1 MKSRGSLDL
10 NYFIQ
15 FNGRPMR
22 RDNANQG
29 YYLPPRIATVGIDF
43 KPLASLNWRDE
54 MQSTYEELRHN
65 EPVAGAKAANFVFIP
80 KMNGSPDWGERT
92 SDGKKFVY
100 TYR

>member
-1 MKSRGSLDL
+1 MKSCFSLDL

-15 FNGRPMR
+15 FNGRPMW
-22 RDNANQG
+22 RDNAIA
-29 YYLPPRIATVGIDF
+29 YTEYLPPEPTRV
-43 KPLASLNWRDE
+43 KPLASLNNRDE
-54 MQSTYEELRHN
+54 MMENYEELLRTDIA
-65 EPVAGAKAANFVFIP
+65 PRAANFAFIP

>member
-1 MKSRGSLDL
+1 MKSCFSLDL

-15 FNGRPMR
+15 FNGRPMW
-22 RDNANQG
+22 RDNANQKK
-29 YYLPPRIATVGIDF
+29 YLPPRIGGIEF
-43 KPLASLNWRDE
+43 KPLASLNSDDE
-54 MQSTYEELRHN
+54 MRTTYKELTRDDHKI
-65 EPVAGAKAANFVFIP
+65 PGHKAANFVFIP